1 MLMRGNW
8 GGKGTM
14 PIQCPTWAILSLDHK
29 GKEKRPCCIG
39 SSDPKGLKP
48 ICEDCGLGCYS
59 VLVAQGIKEKHL

>member
-1 MLMRGNW
+1 MKGRR

-14 PIQCPTWAILSLDHK
+14 PVQYPTGAILSLDHK

-48 ICEDCGLGCYS
+48 RCDDCGLGC
-59 VLVAQGIKEKHL
+59 